1 LLPVAYQARQIQCE
15 LEEFMKGLI
24 LSGGKGT
31 RMRPITHTAAKQLL
45 PVANKPILFYAVEAI
60 KAAGIDEIGIIIS
73 PETGDDVRNTVGDGK
88 RWGAKITYIVQ
99 DEPKGLAHAVKTAQS
114 FLSDSPFVMY
124 LGDNLIKD
132 GVAPLVQR
140 FRQSSA
146 DAFILLKEVTNP
158 SSFGVA
164 QLTETGRIVCLEE
177 KPQQPKSNLALVG
190 VYLFNKNI
198 HKAIDEIKPSRRG
211 ELEITDAIQRL
222 IDTKFH
228 VDSHI
233 LNTWWLDTGKK
244 DDMLEA
250 NRVVLDEM
258 IDFVQDGRLE
268 GKTVVSG
275 RVHIGKGTTL
285 KDCHVRGPV
294 VIGENCFIEDAY
306 IGPFTSIGD
315 NCRITHAEIEYSI
328 LRENC
333 QVIDFHGRMESSLL
347 GLNVDLTR
355 GHRKPSAY
363 SFMLG
368 DDSKVEVV

>member
-1 LLPVAYQARQIQCE
+1 
-15 LEEFMKGLI
+15 MKGLI

-73 PETGDDVRNTVGDGK
+73 PETGNDVREALGDGK
-88 RWGAKITYIVQ
+88 RWNAKITYIVQ
-99 DEPKGLAHAVKTAQS
+99 DEPKGLAHAVKTARD
-114 FLSDSPFVMY
+114 FLQDSSFVMY

-132 GVAPLVQR
+132 GVAPMVRR
-140 FRQSSA
+140 FEESNA
-146 DAFILLKEVTNP
+146 DASILLKHVANP

-164 QLTETGRIVCLEE
+164 QLTDTGRIVCLEE
-177 KPQQPKSNLALVG
+177 KPQQPKSDLALVG

-222 IDTKFH
+222 VDTKFH

-258 IDFVQDGRLE
+258 TEFTQDGVFE
-268 GKTVVSG
+268 GNTVISG
-275 RVHIGKGTTL
+275 RVHVGKGTTL
-285 KDCHVRGPV
+285 KDCHVRGPA
-294 VIGENCFIEDAY
+294 VIGDNCVLEDTY

-315 NCRITHAEIEYSI
+315 NAKITKTEIEYSI
-328 LRENC
+328 VRENC
-333 QVIDFHGRMESSLL
+333 KIVAFEGRIESSLI
-347 GLNVDLTR
+347 GVNVELTR
-355 GHRKPSAY
+355 GHRKPCAY

>member
-1 LLPVAYQARQIQCE
+1 
-15 LEEFMKGLI
+15 MKGLI

-60 KAAGIDEIGIIIS
+60 KAAGITEIGIIIS
-73 PETGDDVRNTVGDGK
+73 PETGDDVRAALGDGS
-88 RWGAKITYIVQ
+88 RWNTKIEYIVQ
-99 DEPKGLAHAVKTAQS
+99 DEPKGLAHAVRTAKP
-114 FLSDSPFVMY
+114 FLKDSPFVMY

-140 FRQSSA
+140 FQAGSA
-146 DAFILLKEVTNP
+146 DAFILLKQVPNP
-158 SSFGVA
+158 TAFGVA
-164 QLTETGRIVCLEE
+164 QLSEDGRIICLEE
-177 KPQQPKSNLALVG
+177 KPPHPKSDLALVG
-190 VYLFNKNI
+190 VYLFNSKI
-198 HKAIDEIKPSRRG
+198 HTAIDEIKPSRRG

-222 IDTKFH
+222 IDKKQH

-233 LNTWWLDTGKK
+233 LQSWWLDTGKK

-258 IDFVQDGRLE
+258 TDFVQDGKLE
-268 GKTVVSG
+268 GKTIVSG
-275 RVHIGKGTTL
+275 RVHIGKGTVL
-285 KDCHVRGPV
+285 KNCHVRGPA
-294 VIGENCFIEDAY
+294 VIGENCTIEETY

-315 NCRITHAEIEYSI
+315 NTKVTHAEIEFSI

-333 QVIDFHGRMESSLL
+333 QVIDFGGRIEASLI
-347 GLNVDLTR
+347 GTNVELTR
-355 GHRKPSAY
+355 GHRKPVAY

-368 DDSKVEVV
+368 DDSKVEIP

>member
-1 LLPVAYQARQIQCE
+1 
-15 LEEFMKGLI
+15 MKGLI

-60 KAAGIDEIGIIIS
+60 KDAGVEEIGIIIS
-73 PETGDDVRNTVGDGK
+73 PETGNDVRETVGTGE
-88 RWGAKITYIVQ
+88 RWGVRISYILQ
-99 DEPKGLAHAVKTAQS
+99 DEPKGLAHAVKTAS
-114 FLSDSPFVMY
+114 AFLGDSPFVMY

-140 FRQSSA
+140 FNAGNA
-146 DAFILLKEVTNP
+146 DAFILLKEVVNP
-158 SSFGVA
+158 SAFGVA
-164 QLTETGRIVCLEE
+164 QLNGNGRILCLEE
-177 KPQQPKSNLALVG
+177 KPAKPKSNLALVG

-198 HKAIDEIKPSRRG
+198 HKAIDEIQPSKRG

-228 VDSHI
+228 VDSHV
-233 LNTWWLDTGKK
+233 LTSWWLDTGKK

-258 IDFVQDGRLE
+258 SDFVQEGTLE
-268 GKTVVSG
+268 GNSIVSG
-275 RVHIGKGTTL
+275 RVHIGKGSVL
-285 KDCHVRGPV
+285 KNCTVRGPA
-294 VIGENCFIEDAY
+294 VIGSNCHIEESY

-315 NCRITHAEIEYSI
+315 GARVSHAEIEHSI
-328 LRENC
+328 LRESC
-333 QVIDFHGRMESSLL
+333 RIADFNGRIEDSLI
-347 GLNVDLTR
+347 GLNVELTR
-355 GHRKPSAY
+355 GNRKPVAY
-363 SFMLG
+363 RFMLG